1 MSNIELQHDDDIVAV
16 EELLDITF
24 GTDRFEKAAYA
35 LRRDVDAIPSLS
47 FIIREDDHLIATLRF
62 WAVKVGDVDALMLG
76 PIAVRPDLQ
85 GKGFGISL
93 MEYGL
98 SQAKAQG
105 HSRVILVGDE
115 DYYSR
120 IGFSRSAAQGLI
132 MSGQAD
138 ESRLLALALEQDAF
152 KDLSGLIS
160 KG

>member
-35 LRRDVDAIPSLS
+35 LRRNVDAIPLLS
-47 FIIREDDHLIATLRF
+47 FVIREGDHLIATLRF
-62 WAVKVGDVDALMLG
+62 WPVKVGGVDALLLG
-76 PIAVRPDLQ
+76 PIAVMPDLQ
-85 GKGFGISL
+85 GKGFGIRL

-115 DYYSR
+115 NYYSR
-120 IGFSRSAAQGLI
+120 IGFSRATAQGLT
-132 MSGQAD
+132 MPGQAD
-138 ESRLLALALEQDAF
+138 VSRLLAVALKPDAF
-152 KDLSGLIS
+152 KDISGLIS